1 MANIPQERRNSGAAK
16 ENLPVR
22 LLVVEDDL
30 GVRRMIC
37 RALEGGSHSGRPFLL
52 QEAVSI
58 EEALPAVQRDDFDLV
73 VLDLGFSGGLQGGDL
88 LKRLREG
95 GVDLPILVVTGNFMG
110 LDHDSLFRLGA
121 ADVLHKPLHIYELR
135 AAVIDILNAAA
146 ATRRTVWREAAARV
160 LHVEDID
167 DWAVL
172 VRLWL
177 DQTGYASH
185 RVGCRAELMRFL
197 RSCRE
202 LPDCILLDLSLPDI
216 DGLALCDE
224 LKGHPE
230 YQAIPLVVCTARGDD
245 RLAAMK
251 RLAVQVVVKAG
262 GTRKPVREELFAA
275 VDATIDQAER
285 TRGVYKKSGLRLDPK
300 GHRVFAGQ
308 RCVAVVDPAK
318 FSMLRLLLE
327 RSPSPVPEDELR
339 LCLPRAGYRRSHPE
353 DPNPNTVAVYVSALR
368 RHVNLVPAIQ
378 ILHQPGKGYVLLANV
393 DGVPL

>member
-1 MANIPQERRNSGAAK
+1 MANIPQERRNSGPAK

-58 EEALPAVQRDDFDLV
+58 EEALQAVQRDDFDLV

-88 LKRLREG
+88 LKSLREG
-95 GVDLPILVVTGNFMG
+95 GVDVPILVVTGNFSG
-110 LDHDSLFRLGA
+110 LDRDSLFRLGA
-121 ADVLHKPLHIYELR
+121 ADVLHKPLHIYQLR
-135 AAVIDILNAAA
+135 AAVIDILSAVS
-146 ATRRTVWREAAARV
+146 ATRRAAWREAAARV
-160 LHVEDID
+160 LHVEDTD

-230 YQAIPLVVCTARGDD
+230 YQAIPLVVFTARGDD

-262 GTRKPVREELFAA
+262 GPRKPVLENLFAA

-300 GHRVFAGQ
+300 GHRVFADQ
-308 RCVAVVDPAK
+308 RCVAAVDPAK
-318 FSMLRLLLE
+318 FAMLRLLLE
-327 RSPSPVPEDELR
+327 RSPSPVSEDELR
-339 LCLPRAGYRRSHPE
+339 LCLPRSGYRRSHPE
-353 DPNPNTVAVYVSALR
+353 DPDPNTVAVYVSALR
-368 RHVNLVPAIQ
+368 RYENLATVVQ
-378 ILHQPGKGYVLLANV
+378 IIHQPGKGYALLSNPA
-393 DGVPL
+393 GFPL